1 MIYEG
6 YFLKDAISKLLSD
19 GYKVFAPVKI
29 GDFHVFREISSA
41 DEADFDCVLPRNS
54 AKIAVFPQ
62 NEVLI
67 SYGDWIEEIPMEEKK
82 IAIAGI
88 RACDAKAIKLLD
100 KHFLEGFVDPYYKAR
115 REKLL
120 TIAISCREASIN
132 CFCQS
137 FGINPRKPEADVVV
151 SEIDEKTFVSAK
163 TEAGKDFLKNFELR
177 EESES
182 EASALEK
189 FESEKLEMR
198 KIEVDVEKLKK
209 CFESSYWK
217 EVAMNCK
224 SCGLCTYLCPTC
236 FCFDI
241 YDEGEK
247 RGVRI
252 RAWDSC
258 QFPLHTLESSS
269 HNPRAEKWQ
278 RLRNRFYDKF
288 YYTLRKGDYYCVGC
302 GRCID
307 FCPAGI
313 DLINVISGVR

>member
-1 MIYEG
+1 M
-6 YFLKDAISKLLSD
+6 
-19 GYKVFAPVKI
+19 
-29 GDFHVFREISSA
+29 
-41 DEADFDCVLPRNS
+41 
-54 AKIAVFPQ
+54 
-62 NEVLI
+62 
-67 SYGDWIEEIPMEEKK
+67 
-82 IAIAGI
+82 
-88 RACDAKAIKLLD
+88 
-100 KHFLEGFVDPYYKAR
+100 
-115 REKLL
+115 
-120 TIAISCREASIN
+120 N

-137 FGINPRKPEADVVV
+137 LGLDPKNPEADIVV
-151 SEIDEKTFVSAK
+151 SKIGEKIFVNHKSD
-163 TEAGKDFLKNFELR
+163 AGKEFLSEFNLR
-177 EESES
+177 EENSE
-182 EASALEK
+182 EILLRK
-189 FESEKLEMR
+189 RFEEEKLEMR
-198 KIEVDVEKLKK
+198 SIAVDVEKLRKS
-209 CFESSYWK
+209 FDSNYWK

-224 SCGLCTYLCPTC
+224 SCGICTYLCPTC

-288 YYTLRKGDYYCVGC
+288 YYTLVRKGEFYCVGC

-313 DLINVISGVR
+313 DIVEVISEVR

>member
-6 YFLKDAISKLLSD
+6 DFLRDAISKLIAE
-19 GYKVFAPVKI
+19 GYVVFAPVKFK
-29 GDFHVFREISSA
+29 DFHIFREIKSA
-41 DEADFDCVLPRNS
+41 EEADFDYLLPRNS
-54 AKIAVFPQ
+54 AKIAVFPE
-62 NEVLI
+62 NEVLMRY
-67 SYGDWIEEIPMEEKK
+67 SSWIEEIPIEEKK
-82 IAIAGI
+82 IAIVGI

-100 KHFLEGFVDPYYKAR
+100 RHFLEGFVDPYYRSR

-120 TIAISCREASIN
+120 TIAIACEEAGVN

-151 SEIDEKTFVSAK
+151 LKIGEKL
-163 TEAGKDFLKNFELR
+163 FLKGNSDAGSSFLSKFNLK
-177 EESES
+177 EESDEES
-182 EASALEK
+182 KIRQK
-189 FESEKLEMR
+189 FEEEKLEMR

-209 CFESSYWK
+209 SFDSSYWK
-217 EVAMNCK
+217 EVAINCK
-224 SCGLCTYLCPTC
+224 SCGICTYLCPTC

-241 YDEGEK
+241 YDEGES

-288 YYTLRKGDYYCVGC
+288 YYNLRKGDFYCVGC

-313 DLINVISGVR
+313 DIVDVISGVR

>member
-6 YFLKDAISKLLSD
+6 DFLRDAISNLLAA
-19 GYKVFAPVKI
+19 GYRVFAPVKV
-29 GDFHVFREISSA
+29 GDFHIFREISSA
-41 DEADFDCVLPRNS
+41 NEADFNYILPRNS
-54 AKIAVFPQ
+54 AKVALFPQ

-67 SYGDWIEEIPMEEKK
+67 EYGDWIEKIPIDKKK
-82 IAIAGI
+82 IAVVGI

-115 REKLL
+115 REELL
-120 TIAISCREASIN
+120 TIAIACDNASIN

-151 SEIDEKTFVSAK
+151 SNIDGKVFVSANS
-163 TEAGKDFLKNFELR
+163 EAGKAFVREFKLR
-177 EESES
+177 GESEEESMIRERF
-182 EASALEK
+182 ENEK
-189 FESEKLEMR
+189 IEMR
-198 KIEVDVEKLKK
+198 KIDVDVEKLKK
-209 CFESSYWK
+209 SFDSPYWK
-217 EVAMNCK
+217 EVATNCK

-241 YDEGEK
+241 YDEGER

-307 FCPAGI
+307 YCPAGI
-313 DLINVISGVR
+313 DIVNVISGVR